1 MTTTSFPP
9 PVTYRRIRRQL
20 SRFLARLEI
29 TARPWLRAVGL
40 PGRRASVTQAQ
51 ARRRQL
57 ALAELGARLR
67 EAREYRH
74 LSLAAAALATQIRVE
89 HLAALEAGDL
99 RALPGRA
106 YTRAFV
112 RTYGRYLGLDPDDLL
127 ALLPSLPERAP
138 GNFPTMPTPRAP
150 NFILWV
156 TVGACVILFSCVGWL
171 ALQAA
176 LQAIAPPPSQSVLDA
191 PGPRSAPVVLDAQP
205 PTPSPTPTP
214 PVNLVVRAREPIS
227 LLVTLDNAV
236 VFSGTLEAGQSR
248 YWSAETVRLRTSN
261 AAATEVI
268 YNGQPR
274 PTLGRRGETVEL
286 EWGAPPTRPAGTPG
300 PAVFATATSTPL
312 PPPPIPTGERPR

>member
-1 MTTTSFPP
+1 VTTTSFPP
-9 PVTYRRIRRQL
+9 PTGARRRPRRRYRL
-20 SRFLARLEI
+20 LATLD
-29 TARPWLRAVGL
+29 ASLRPWLVALGVGG
-40 PGRRASVTQAQ
+40 GRPVAPEAR

-57 ALAELGARLR
+57 ALAELAARLR

-74 LSLAAAALATQIRVE
+74 LSLAAASLATQIRVE

-99 RALPGRA
+99 RGLPGRA

-112 RTYGRYLGLDPDDLL
+112 RTYASYLGLDPEEML
-127 ALLPSLPERAP
+127 ALLPGLPERAP
-138 GNFPTMPTPRAP
+138 RGFPTMPTSAAP
-150 NFILWV
+150 NFVLW
-156 TVGACVILFSCVGWL
+156 GAVAAFVILFSCVGWL

-176 LQAIAPPPSQSVLDA
+176 LQAITPPPSPSVLEA
-191 PGPRSAPVVLDAQP
+191 PSPRSAPVILDAQP

-214 PVNLVVRAREPIS
+214 PVNLVVRATERIS
-227 LLVTLDNAV
+227 LSVTIDNTV

-248 YWSAETVRLRTSN
+248 YWAAQTVRLRTTN

-274 PTLGRRGETVEL
+274 PSLGRRGETVEV

-300 PAVFATATSTPL
+300 PAVFATVTAT
-312 PPPPIPTGERPR
+312 PPPPPVPTGERPR

>member
-1 MTTTSFPP
+1 
-9 PVTYRRIRRQL
+9 L
-20 SRFLARLEI
+20 NAL
-29 TARPWLRAVGL
+29 GL
-40 PGRRASVTQAQ
+40 GRRFGPRPRVSV
-51 ARRRQL
+51 RRRQL
-57 ALAELGARLR
+57 ALRELADRLR

-89 HLAALEAGDL
+89 HLAALESGDL

-112 RTYGRYLGLDPDDLL
+112 RTYGAYLGLDPDELL
-127 ALLPSLPERAP
+127 ALLPGLPERAP
-138 GNFPTMPTPRAP
+138 SGFPELSTTTAP
-150 NFILWV
+150 NFILWGA
-156 TVGACVILFSCVGWL
+156 VGALVILFSCVGWL

-176 LQAIAPPPSQSVLDA
+176 LQAIAPPPSQSVLEA

-214 PVNLVVRAREPIS
+214 PVNLVVRASEPIS
-227 LLVTLDNAV
+227 LLVTIDNAV
-236 VFSGTLEAGQSR
+236 VFSGTLAAGQSR

-274 PTLGRRGETVEL
+274 PTLGRRGETVEV

-300 PAVFATATSTPL
+300 PAAFATATSTPL
-312 PPPPIPTGERPR
+312 PPPPVPTGERPR